1 MEITHSTLEGNV
13 LQEFT
18 KDYLEKHKE
27 LIEFVKK
34 ETIKQLTLTDVIS
47 SFLDKESESLG
58 INRNYLYLH
67 LVDDKLYLE
76 KQNDDDYY
84 FGLEDVRIVE

>member
-1 MEITHSTLEGNV
+1 MEITHSTLEENV

-34 ETIKQLTLTDVIS
+34 ETIKQLTTPVVVSISCDCKKHSIKTSYGFEICTKCGNEWDV
-47 SFLDKESESLG
+47 
-58 INRNYLYLH
+58 
-67 LVDDKLYLE
+67 
-76 KQNDDDYY
+76 
-84 FGLEDVRIVE
+84 

>member
-27 LIEFVKK
+27 LIEFVKN
-34 ETIKQLTLTDVIS
+34 ETIKQLTLTAVSQRRELLFAFEEYWNTNNCDGENFGNVVDR
-47 SFLDKESESLG
+47 FLANNCG
-58 INRNYLYLH
+58 
-67 LVDDKLYLE
+67 
-76 KQNDDDYY
+76 
-84 FGLEDVRIVE
+84 

>member
-34 ETIKQLTLTDVIS
+34 ETIKQLSLYGVS
-47 SFLDKESESLG
+47 QRSELLKG
-58 INRNYLYLH
+58 YNEYLEDYIDTHYLNDDIVDNYLDTL
-67 LVDDKLYLE
+67 
-76 KQNDDDYY
+76 
-84 FGLEDVRIVE
+84 